1 MEKTQ
6 KEQMDEKILWLSRYR
21 KALWRQQLLSMDLE
35 QARDAVLCHAPA
47 ADGMPRASGHSDR
60 TGQAAERLMRTEA
73 RYAAAMSDTQRI
85 LREVRWSVSTVRN
98 DSQRE
103 ILRRRY
109 VLGQTLTVISEQMH
123 LEYRWVRRLH
133 QRAVLAAVTSW
144 PEQNDKKAS

>member
-1 MEKTQ
+1 M
-6 KEQMDEKILWLSRYR
+6 
-21 KALWRQQLLSMDLE
+21 
-35 QARDAVLCHAPA
+35 
-47 ADGMPRASGHSDR
+47 RA
-60 TGQAAERLMRTEA
+60 EA